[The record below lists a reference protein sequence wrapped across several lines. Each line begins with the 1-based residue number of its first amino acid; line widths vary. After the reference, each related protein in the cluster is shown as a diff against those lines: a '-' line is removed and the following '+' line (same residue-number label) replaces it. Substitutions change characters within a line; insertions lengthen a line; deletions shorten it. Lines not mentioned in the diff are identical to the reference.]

1 MLLQQLHRYSW
12 LYDFV
17 YRRNV
22 TVNYSICPAGWSL
35 PTGGS
40 GGQFQALATAYGGTS
55 ATAAANL
62 LVANPTTSTEN
73 INGQS
78 APGLLLG
85 GSYDSGGADYVGTYG
100 VYWSRTSY
108 SVGHGYYLYI
118 NTSGVYPLNHGHKH
132 RGRSVRCVLQ

>member
-85 GSYDSGGADYVGTYG
+85 GDDNSGGAVNVGTYG
-100 VYWSRTSY
+100 LYWSRTSY
-108 SVGHGYYLYI
+108 SVGRGYSLNV
-118 NTSGVYPLNHGHKH
+118 NTPGVNPLNHGNKSV
-132 RGRSVRCVLQ
+132 GRSVRCVKS